1 MTEEK
6 LRKAIEKL
14 EEQRQLTED
23 LLLGALL
30 MLDELGV
37 KPKTNQLLEKAK
49 NHRPKRT
56 VYK

>member
-1 MTEEK
+1 MSEEK
-6 LRKAIEKL
+6 LRRTIEKL
-14 EEQRQLTED
+14 EEQRELTED

-30 MLDELGV
+30 MLDELGI

>member
-1 MTEEK
+1 MSEEK
-6 LRKAIEKL
+6 LRKAIERL
-14 EEQRQLTED
+14 EEQMELTED

>member
-1 MTEEK
+1 MSEEK
-6 LRKAIEKL
+6 LKKTIEKL
-14 EEQRQLTED
+14 EEQRELTED

>member
-1 MTEEK
+1 MSEEK
-6 LRKAIEKL
+6 LKKTIQKL
-14 EEQRQLTED
+14 EEQMELTED

-30 MLDELGV
+30 MLDDLGV
-37 KPKTNQLLEKAK
+37 KPGTQQLLEKAK

>member
-1 MTEEK
+1 MSEEK
-6 LRKAIEKL
+6 LKKAIEKL
-14 EEQRQLTED
+14 EEQRELTED

-37 KPKTNQLLEKAK
+37 KPKTHQLLEKAK
-49 NHRPKRT
+49 NHRPKRN